1 MNHHPMEDD
10 KPWYKQFWPW
20 FIISIPATAVVA
32 SMFLI
37 KTAVQ
42 TADGL
47 VSDDY
52 YKEGLAINQD
62 LSKARFAQ
70 AMQLKGQ
77 LYLDH
82 DTRELR
88 LELSGKLSQ
97 FPQLLQLQ
105 LIHPTIKGQDQ
116 SLNLLP
122 IGQGAYVGRLP
133 EIGLASWRVSL
144 APENSEWKL
153 NGRARFPQSSRATL
167 EP

>member
-1 MNHHPMEDD
+1 MEDD
-10 KPWYKQFWPW
+10 RPWYRQFWPW

-70 AMQLKGQ
+70 AMQLKAQ
-77 LYLDH
+77 LFLDQ

-88 LELSGKLSQ
+88 AKLSGKLKDL
-97 FPQLLQLQ
+97 PNQLRLQ
-105 LIHPTIKGQDQ
+105 LIHPTIKGRDQDM
-116 SLNLLP
+116 NLLG
-122 IGQGAYVGRLP
+122 IGDGTYTGRLP
-133 EIGLASWRVSL
+133 ELDLASWRLSL
-144 APENSEWKL
+144 APENAEWKL
-153 NGRARFPQSSRATL
+153 SGRTRFPQSSRATL